1 MDNYRWRISSISQ
14 YTSKDGQ
21 FYKVIDKNSGE
32 FITAGELEEGVEL
45 ATIHTVEFIDQVEYE
60 SLVVDN
66 TPYL

>member
-1 MDNYRWRISSISQ
+1 MSQ

-60 SLVVDN
+60 SLTAGD
-66 TPYL
+66 THYLG

>member
-1 MDNYRWRISSISQ
+1 MSQ
-14 YTSKDGQ
+14 YASKDGQ

-45 ATIHTVEFIDQVEYE
+45 TTIHIVEFIDQVEYE

>member
-1 MDNYRWRISSISQ
+1 MSQ

-32 FITAGELEEGVEL
+32 FITVGELEEGSEL
-45 ATIHTVEFIDQVEYE
+45 ATIHTIEFIDQVEYE

>member
-1 MDNYRWRISSISQ
+1 MSQ

-32 FITAGELEEGVEL
+32 FITAVELEEGVEL

-60 SLVVDN
+60 SLVVDD
-66 TPYL
+66 THYL